1 MADIILP
8 NEHKLWVRGVSL
20 SVYSRS
26 YDFYARKQ
34 DFTDIGRTIHEFKY
48 YKNLDG
54 ARKFDAIA
62 FCERKL
68 IDFYRL
74 DQDESEIFFDTC
86 IAVPSNNAAGISLPS
101 AVVKNLERR
110 FSWLQNA
117 SELLFKT
124 REVPVI
130 KDIGDPRTRIDL
142 LKGAY
147 SVSLSPSI
155 LNSKGILIIDDIYD
169 SGATVR
175 EVARTLKKIY
185 PNVPRYVFTF
195 AHLKSLWG

>member
-1 MADIILP
+1 MP
-8 NEHKLWVRGVSL
+8 NDHKLWVKGFSL
-20 SVYSRS
+20 SVYSKS

-34 DFTDIGRTIHEFKY
+34 DFTDIGRTIHEYKY

-54 ARKFDAIA
+54 ARKIDAVA
-62 FCERKL
+62 FCERKM
-68 IDFYRL
+68 IDFFDL
-74 DQDESEIFFDTC
+74 NVVGSEIFFDSC
-86 IAVPSNNAAGISLPS
+86 IAVPSNNSAGISLPS
-101 AVVKNLERR
+101 AVVKNLARR

-117 SELLFKT
+117 SELLAKT

-130 KDIGDPRTRIDL
+130 KEISDPRVRIDA

-147 SVSLSPSI
+147 SVALSPSI
-155 LNSKGILIIDDIYD
+155 FNSKGILIVDDIYD

-175 EVARTLKKIY
+175 EVARTLKKVY